1 MSLSLATP
9 HTQSLPPLPKPVG
22 RAYPCSELQEWLG
35 LSFWLPALDPR
46 LTAIHLGEPAPTP
59 PLENLE
65 GMVRYWTE
73 HPEWMDFLDPNS
85 PTHEDKLLER
95 ALYLEHWAETLHHAK
110 RVLDVGGGVGRLGQ
124 VPLQNGAEVQVV
136 EPDLRSIWRNL
147 SHAIGAPGSIDFHWC
162 TAEHMPQIDQIGQ
175 FDTALACEV
184 LNYVEDPERVV
195 ANIHRSLIPGGTLLM
210 SVEAQW
216 GWPMARD
223 VGAHTL
229 DAFLNGDVVHVPH
242 DRWIRTYTEESF
254 RKLLKNFD
262 IQWIQRSHYTLSGPF
277 EWAMGDVDIQSL
289 LQYEEALR
297 NHPIS
302 HKLNRAW
309 MVMAQKPV

>member
-9 HTQSLPPLPKPVG
+9 HTNPLPPLPNKRG
-22 RAYPCSELQEWLG
+22 MAYPCSDLSDWLG

-46 LTAIHLGEPAPTP
+46 LEQIHLGHPAPTA

-85 PTHEDKLLER
+85 PTHEDKMLER
-95 ALYLEHWAETLHHAK
+95 ALYLEHWGTHLNNAT

-124 VPLQNGAEVQVV
+124 IPLQNGAEVQVI

-147 SHAIGAPGSIDFHWC
+147 SHAIGASGSIDFHWC
-162 TAEHMPQIDQIGQ
+162 TAEHMPQLGS

-184 LNYVEDPERVV
+184 LNYVEDPTAVI
-195 ANIHRSLIPGGTLLM
+195 ANIHRSLLPGGTLLM
-210 SVEAQW
+210 SVEARW

-223 VGAHTL
+223 VAPQTL
-229 DAFLNGDVVHVPH
+229 DAFLDTGIVHVPH
-242 DRWIRTYTEESF
+242 DRWIRTYTEDAIRE
-254 RKLLKNFD
+254 LLQDFD
-262 IQWIQRSHYTLSGPF
+262 ILLLQRSHYTLSGPF
-277 EWAMGDVDIQSL
+277 EWAMGDVSIPDLIR
-289 LQYEEALR
+289 YENRLR

-302 HKLNRAW
+302 QKLNRAW
-309 MVMAQKPV
+309 MVIAQKRF

>member
-1 MSLSLATP
+1 MSLALATA
-9 HTQSLPPLPKPVG
+9 HTQPLPSLPDPIG
-22 RAYPCSELQEWLG
+22 TGYPCSQLEDWLG

-46 LTAIHLGEPAPTP
+46 LQNIHLGEPAPTA

-95 ALYLEHWAETLHHAK
+95 ALYLEYWGEILQNAT
-110 RVLDVGGGVGRLGQ
+110 RVLDIGGGVGRLGQ
-124 VPLQNGAEVQVV
+124 IPLQNGAELQVV

-147 SHAIGAPGSIDFHWC
+147 SHAVGASGSIDFHWC
-162 TAEHMPQIDQIGQ
+162 TAEHMPNLGL

-184 LNYVEDPERVV
+184 LNYVEDPHKVIR
-195 ANIHRSLIPGGTLLM
+195 NIHRSLKPGGRLLM
-210 SVEAQW
+210 SVEARW

-223 VGAHTL
+223 VAPQTL
-229 DAFLNGDVVHVPH
+229 DAFLDTGIVHVPH
-242 DRWIRTYTEESF
+242 DRWIRTYTEDDI
-254 RKLLKNFD
+254 RDLLKDFQ
-262 IQWIQRSHYTLSGPF
+262 IRFLQRSHYTLSGPF
-277 EWAMGDVDIQSL
+277 EWAMGDVDIETL
-289 LQYEEALR
+289 IHYENTLR
-297 NHPIS
+297 NHPVS

-309 MVMAQKPV
+309 MVIAEKPHND

>member
-1 MSLSLATP
+1 MSLALATT
-9 HTQSLPPLPKPVG
+9 HTQPLPPLPDPMG
-22 RAYPCSELQEWLG
+22 TGYPCSQLEDWLG

-46 LTAIHLGEPAPTP
+46 LQNIHLGEPAPTA

-95 ALYLEHWAETLHHAK
+95 ALYLEYWGEILQNAT
-110 RVLDVGGGVGRLGQ
+110 RVLDIGGGVGRLGQ
-124 VPLQNGAEVQVV
+124 IPLQNGAELQVV

-147 SHAIGAPGSIDFHWC
+147 SHAIGASGSIDFHWC
-162 TAEHMPQIDQIGQ
+162 TAEHMPNLGL

-184 LNYVEDPERVV
+184 LNYVEDPHKVIR
-195 ANIHRSLIPGGTLLM
+195 NIHRSLKPGGRLLM
-210 SVEAQW
+210 SVEARW

-223 VGAHTL
+223 VAPHTL
-229 DAFLNGDVVHVPH
+229 DAFLDTGIVHVPH
-242 DRWIRTYTEESF
+242 DRWIRTYTEDDI
-254 RKLLKNFD
+254 RDLLKDFQ
-262 IQWIQRSHYTLSGPF
+262 IHFLQRSHYTLSGPF
-277 EWAMGDVDIQSL
+277 EWAMGDVDIETL
-289 LQYEEALR
+289 IHYENTLR
-297 NHPIS
+297 NHPVS

-309 MVMAQKPV
+309 MVIAEKPHND

>member
-9 HTQSLPPLPKPVG
+9 HINTLPPLPNKKG
-22 RAYPCSELQEWLG
+22 SAYPCADLQDWLG

-46 LTAIHLGEPAPTP
+46 LEDIHLGKPAPTA

-85 PTHEDKLLER
+85 PTHEDKMLER
-95 ALYLEHWAETLHHAK
+95 ALYLEYWNVHLQKAK
-110 RVLDVGGGVGRLGQ
+110 RLLDVGGGVGRLGQ
-124 VPLQNGAEVQVV
+124 ISLQNGAEVQVI

-162 TAEHMPQIDQIGQ
+162 TAEHMPNLGS

-184 LNYVEDPERVV
+184 LNYVEDPQTVV
-195 ANIHRSLIPGGTLLM
+195 ANIHRSLVPGGTLLM
-210 SVEAQW
+210 SVEAKW

-223 VGAHTL
+223 VAPHTL
-229 DAFLNGDVVHVPH
+229 DSFLETGIVHVPH
-242 DRWIRTYTEESF
+242 DRWIRTYTESEI
-254 RKLLKNFD
+254 RDLLHDFD
-262 IQWIQRSHYTLSGPF
+262 ILFLQRSHYTLSGPF
-277 EWAMGDVDIQSL
+277 EWAMGDVDIAEL
-289 LQYEEALR
+289 IRYEDMLR
-297 NHPIS
+297 NHPIAQ
-302 HKLNRAW
+302 KLNRAW
-309 MVMAQKPV
+309 MVIAQKRF